1 MINKFLKDC
10 KEILG
15 DDYLSKS
22 GEFIY
27 SATNTLRKGDVY
39 LLGLNPGSSPDDK
52 THRTIKEDLENF
64 ESTTINKIVNPNTRF
79 SARRKT
85 LPAPRPSRGP
95 TEAARSPEIGR

>member
-15 DDYLSKS
+15 EDYLSNS

-39 LLGLNPGSSPDDK
+39 LLGANPGSSPDDK
-52 THRTIKEDLENF
+52 TQRTIKEDLENF
-64 ESTTINKIVNPNTRF
+64 SDRLIKYVFN
-79 SARRKT
+79 
-85 LPAPRPSRGP
+85 
-95 TEAARSPEIGR
+95 